1 MYRYGRMMPGHD
13 EALIWV
19 NIIAELFA
27 EHQRRERS

>member
-1 MYRYGRMMPGHD
+1 MMPGHD
-13 EALIWV
+13 EALTWV